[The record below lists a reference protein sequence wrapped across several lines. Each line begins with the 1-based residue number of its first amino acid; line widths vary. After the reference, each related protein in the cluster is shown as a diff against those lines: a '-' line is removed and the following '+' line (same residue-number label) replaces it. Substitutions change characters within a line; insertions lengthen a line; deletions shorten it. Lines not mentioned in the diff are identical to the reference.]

1 MVADEQKK
9 RLVADKRLRAMDG
22 VAVAQRRALLD
33 ELKPG
38 RVAAGRRRVG
48 RLVTRPDDHADLFD
62 ARQQN
67 LFDER
72 RQGRLLNAI
81 AINQSLERQ
90 RALAFSSGGN
100 DCFSYFHSRGELL
113 FLVTTPKIFGPGN
126 IYVPTTLLLQVWIP
140 DGVRYDGIN

>member
-1 MVADEQKK
+1 MVADKQEK
-9 RLVADKRLRAMDG
+9 RLVADKRLRAKDG

-38 RVAAGRRRVG
+38 RMAAGRRRVG

-62 ARQQN
+62 ARHEN

-90 RALAFSSGGN
+90 RALAFSSGGD
-100 DCFSYFHSRGELL
+100 DCFSNFHASAGSCCAPSLTK
-113 FLVTTPKIFGPGN
+113 FLVAVNSCGHRSLLGGADRPG
-126 IYVPTTLLLQVWIP
+126 ICGSSAW
-140 DGVRYDGIN
+140 

>member
-1 MVADEQKK
+1 
-9 RLVADKRLRAMDG
+9 MDG
-22 VAVAQRRALLD
+22 VAVAQRRDLLD

-38 RVAAGRRRVG
+38 RKAPGRRRVG
-48 RLVTRPDDHADLFD
+48 RLVTRPDDDADLLD
-62 ARQQN
+62 ARQEN

-100 DCFSYFHSRGELL
+100 DCFSNFHARGRFVLRAKPHKISRRRQ
-113 FLVTTPKIFGPGN
+113 FLWTAEPAWRGG
-126 IYVPTTLLLQVWIP
+126 
-140 DGVRYDGIN
+140 

>member
-1 MVADEQKK
+1 MVADEQEK
-9 RLVADKRLRAMDG
+9 RLVAGKSFRA
-22 VAVAQRRALLD
+22 VNCVSVAQRRSLLD
-33 ELKPG
+33 ELNPG
-38 RVAAGRRRVG
+38 RVGAGSRRVG

-62 ARQQN
+62 ARQEN

-100 DCFSYFHSRGELL
+100 DCFSNFHARGRFVLRAKPHKISCRRQ
-113 FLVTTPKIFGPGN
+113 FLPTPEPAWRGGE
-126 IYVPTTLLLQVWIP
+126 TGDL
-140 DGVRYDGIN
+140 R